1 MSVKIYRVIGNEGRV
16 TIPCVLRACVG
27 FEPNDVVS
35 FEMISEDTVLVRRE
49 QLVEQPVSQPEMP
62 SLKEL
67 LEGLTESQ
75 QRAARCYLSILC
87 ADGGKNDGRE
97 GF

>member
-1 MSVKIYRVIGNEGRV
+1 MKIYRVIGNEGRV

-67 LEGLTESQ
+67 LESLTESQ

-87 ADGGKNDGRE
+87 ADGGKSKE
-97 GF
+97 GVSFHG

>member
-1 MSVKIYRVIGNEGRV
+1 MKIYRVIGNEGRV

-35 FEMISEDTVLVRRE
+35 FEMISEDTVLVQRE
-49 QLVEQPVSQPEMP
+49 RLVEQPVSQPEMP

>member
-1 MSVKIYRVIGNEGRV
+1 MKLYRIIGNEGRV
-16 TIPCVLRACVG
+16 TIPCTLRACVG

-35 FEMISEDTVLVRRE
+35 FEMVSENAVLVRRE
-49 QLVEQPVSQPEMP
+49 QLKDQAESQQEMP

-75 QRAARCYLSILC
+75 RAAAQCYLSILC
-87 ADGGKNDGRE
+87 SADGKYGGKE
-97 GF
+97 IP

>member
-1 MSVKIYRVIGNEGRV
+1 MKIYRVIGNEGRV

-35 FEMISEDTVLVRRE
+35 FEMISEDPVLVRRE
-49 QLVEQPVSQPEMP
+49 HLQEQSTPQTEMP

-67 LEGLTESQ
+67 LESLTESQ

-97 GF
+97 EV

>member
-1 MSVKIYRVIGNEGRV
+1 MKIYRVIGNEGRV

-49 QLVEQPVSQPEMP
+49 HLQEQSTPQTEMP

-97 GF
+97 EV

>member
-1 MSVKIYRVIGNEGRV
+1 MKIYRVIGKEGRV

-27 FEPNDVVS
+27 FRPNDVVS

-67 LEGLTESQ
+67 LESLTESQ

-87 ADGGKNDGRE
+87 SAGEKNDGRE
-97 GF
+97 VL

>member
-1 MSVKIYRVIGNEGRV
+1 MKIYRVIGNEGRV

-35 FEMISEDTVLVRRE
+35 FEMISKDTVLVRRE
-49 QLVEQPVSQPEMP
+49 HLQEQSTPQTEMP

-67 LEGLTESQ
+67 LESLTESQ

-97 GF
+97 EV

>member
-49 QLVEQPVSQPEMP
+49 RLVEQPVSQPEMP

-87 ADGGKNDGRE
+87 GDGEKNDGRE
-97 GF
+97 GI